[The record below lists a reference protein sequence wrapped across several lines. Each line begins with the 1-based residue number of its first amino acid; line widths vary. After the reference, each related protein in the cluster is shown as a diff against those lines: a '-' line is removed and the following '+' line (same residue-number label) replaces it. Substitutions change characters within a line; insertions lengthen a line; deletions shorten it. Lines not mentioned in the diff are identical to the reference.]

1 MEKLLQTSNSQTGES
16 YHETT
21 RLPAPPLDTHLT
33 LTRTPPQLLALI
45 DFKLIRDASD
55 TLYPLR
61 HPTSTYQHFLFE
73 LHGYAHGKRLLRDPL
88 IFTFTPTDL
97 HAALTARLKAL
108 SHDPKAHHG
117 KLLVTVPLPGHPR
130 VALEVECPPGRGKLT
145 GKVLL
150 VRRIRV
156 QVGYKSA
163 TTTHIGCPQVVS
175 LREVKEGLARQA
187 REEAEGR
194 ERKRKWIMTG
204 GS

>member
-1 MEKLLQTSNSQTGES
+1 V
-16 YHETT
+16 
-21 RLPAPPLDTHLT
+21 
-33 LTRTPPQLLALI
+33 

-61 HPTSTYQHFLFE
+61 HLSPAHFLFE

-88 IFTFTPTDL
+88 LFDFTRSDL
-97 HAALTARLKAL
+97 QAALTARVKTLSHELKAQ
-108 SHDPKAHHG
+108 HARDA
-117 KLLVTVPLPGHPR
+117 KLVVTVPLPGHPR
-130 VALEVECPPGRGKLT
+130 VAVEVECPVG

-156 QVGYKSA
+156 QVGYA
-163 TTTHIGCPQVVS
+163 AGEMAGNRAVR
-175 LREVKEGLARQA
+175 LREVKEGLARQS

-204 GS
+204 GR